1 MYGLIDIKD
10 RIIFRFYFL
19 ERLWR
24 DLRNSAWHKQM
35 VDPFAWHLQSFKTF
49 QILCQ

>member
-1 MYGLIDIKD
+1 MSGIIDIKD
-10 RIIFRFYFL
+10 RINFVFYFS

-24 DLRNSAWHKQM
+24 DLKNSAGHKWM